1 MDMVA
6 ERKTTTVRVL
16 YEAVTA
22 YIDDNKHSRDVNER
36 WLCSIL
42 EPMLSTISGVMNNRV
57 ANKLP
62 IAEFR
67 AAEIEK
73 EIASKRKEIERLE
86 RDLVS
91 TKA

>member
-1 MDMVA
+1 MDMAV
-6 ERKTTTVRVL
+6 ERKPTTIRTLYDTV
-16 YEAVTA
+16 TS

-42 EPMLSTISGVMNNRV
+42 EPMLATFSGVLNNRV

-73 EIASKRKEIERLE
+73 EIASKRNEIERLQ
-86 RDLVS
+86 RDLAM
-91 TKA
+91 TKV